1 MKQNEID
8 KNITNALLSLMEE
21 EDYDSITVTDIV
33 KRAGTSR
40 VTYYRHFTSKEDV
53 ILHFFEMTKARF
65 VDQITMNGNEIPSDN
80 SLAIMAL
87 FLYFKANIKANKCLR
102 KAGLDGELLKFLS
115 NEFLE
120 NLPVKLDKY
129 VAYFVAGALY
139 NVLIN
144 WLDNDC
150 QDSIE
155 EISKPFIVAQKAL
168 SQG

>member
-65 VDQITMNGNEIPSDN
+65 VDQITINGNEIPSDN